1 MTMSVALLFLPTLCL
16 VAVAM
21 PVPAAAAAATAAV
34 AVSMPA
40 ATAMIIMVHGAIAGS
55 RLVWLQRRLLLHC
68 LFLPSTAMTVPM
80 APTSMTVSMAA
91 CSAHHDT
98 PDKHY
103 KTRLITA
110 AALHTHLGAA
120 PSLTQC

>member
-1 MTMSVALLFLPTLCL
+1 MSMSVALLFLPTLCL

-21 PVPAAAAAATAAV
+21 PVPTAAAAAAAAV

-80 APTSMTVSMAA
+80 APTSMTVSVAA
-91 CSAHHDT
+91 CSAHRDT
-98 PDKHY
+98 STSITKPDAS
-103 KTRLITA
+103 R
-110 AALHTHLGAA
+110 LGARR
-120 PSLTQC
+120 STLTLVQHLH